1 MSRAR
6 PCVLA
11 ISSRGGHWTQLRR
24 LRRAFAGCNI
34 TWASTDRD
42 LAREVA
48 PDQFVFVPDASRW
61 DRVKLAW
68 SILSVLWLVIRLRPD
83 AIVSTGAAPGFF
95 ALRFGKLLGA
105 RTLWLDSFANS
116 EELSLSGRKASAF
129 ADLTLTQWPHLGEPL
144 VASSAA
150 GNEVPRRSLAH
161 TKGHVYHAGAVV

>member
-42 LAREVA
+42 LAKEVA

-61 DRVKLAW
+61 DRVKLAR

-150 GNEVPRRSLAH
+150 GNEVPRRSLAR

>member
-116 EELSLSGRKASAF
+116 EEL
-129 ADLTLTQWPHLGEPL
+129 
-144 VASSAA
+144 
-150 GNEVPRRSLAH
+150 
-161 TKGHVYHAGAVV
+161 

>member
-1 MSRAR
+1 
-6 PCVLA
+6 
-11 ISSRGGHWTQLRR
+11 
-24 LRRAFAGCNI
+24 
-34 TWASTDRD
+34 
-42 LAREVA
+42 VA

-150 GNEVPRRSLAH
+150 GNEVPRRSLAR

>member
-6 PCVLA
+6 PRVLA

-24 LRRAFAGCNI
+24 LRRAFAGCDI

-42 LAREVA
+42 LAKEVA
-48 PDQFVFVPDASRW
+48 PERFVFIPDASRW

-68 SILSVLWLVIRLRPD
+68 SILCVLWLVLRLRPN

-95 ALRFGKLLGA
+95 ALRFGKFIGA

-144 VASSAA
+144 VSSSAA
-150 GNEVPRRSLAH
+150 GDRRDRAP
-161 TKGHVYHAGAVV
+161 TRAKGHVYHAGAVV

>member
-1 MSRAR
+1 
-6 PCVLA
+6 
-11 ISSRGGHWTQLRR
+11 
-24 LRRAFAGCNI
+24 
-34 TWASTDRD
+34 
-42 LAREVA
+42 
-48 PDQFVFVPDASRW
+48 
-61 DRVKLAW
+61 VKLAW

-150 GNEVPRRSLAH
+150 GNEVPRRSLAR

>member
-150 GNEVPRRSLAH
+150 GNEVPRRSLAR

>member
-42 LAREVA
+42 LAKEVA